1 MMPAAQIDALAMA
14 RRIIAVGCS
23 GAGKSTFSQR
33 LAKLKDIPY
42 VEMDQLFR
50 KPNWRE
56 PSDEEFLPKVK
67 NAVAAE
73 AWILDGNYSR
83 TQNTKW
89 PRT

>member
-1 MMPAAQIDALAMA
+1 MMPAAQIDALAKA
-14 RRIIAVGCS
+14 RRITVVGCS

-42 VEMDQLFR
+42 LEMDQLFWR
-50 KPNWRE
+50 SNWQE
-56 PSDEEFLPKVK
+56 PIDEEFLPKVK
-67 NAVAAE
+67 NAVAEE

>member
-1 MMPAAQIDALAMA
+1 MMPAAQIDALAKA
-14 RRIIAVGCS
+14 RRINVVGCS

-42 VEMDQLFR
+42 VEMDQLFW
-50 KPNWRE
+50 KPNWQE

-67 NAVAAE
+67 KAVAAE
-73 AWILDGNYSR
+73 TWILDGNYSR